1 MQRTLES
8 RLREAVAAVDAVALP
23 DCAPA
28 VSVALAAGL
37 AAVFFVQLA
46 LVPGACAQSTYPA
59 YCAAYVLADGN
70 SALGLALLPFLHGY
84 PLHAAVNVLTL
95 LFFGAHAECRFG
107 RRRLVV
113 LFLAGAYLGIF
124 LQMLWNLGGTGSPL
138 SLGASGAIYALAVAP
153 GTADVLTHGRAIRE
167 RQTEY
172 PLAVVGLLV
181 LLSAVLAAL
190 GVFPDARATAT
201 VAHLVGA
208 LVGVFYGAV
217 WSVERGG

>member
-1 MQRTLES
+1 MRP

-23 DCAPA
+23 DCRPT

-37 AAVFFVQLA
+37 AAAFLAQLA

-70 SALGLALLPFLHGY
+70 SALGLALLPLLHGY
-84 PLHAAVNVLTL
+84 PFHAAVNALTL

-113 LFLAGAYLGIF
+113 LFLAGAYLSVF
-124 LQMLWNLGGTGSPL
+124 LQILWNLGGSGSPL
-138 SLGASGAIYALAVAP
+138 SLGASGAVYALAVAP
-153 GTADVLTHGRAIRE
+153 GTAGVLTHGRAIRE
-167 RQTEY
+167 RQAEY

-181 LLSAVLAAL
+181 FLSAVLAAVDVL
-190 GVFPDARATAT
+190 PNARATAT

-217 WSVERGG
+217 WSVEGAE